1 MGGMATTDI
10 IERAQQILGIRLNQ
24 PLLLEQSLVHRSFL
38 NEHPD
43 FHLGSNERLE
53 YLGDAVV
60 GLIISHHLYESCPQ
74 APEGVLTAMR
84 AAIVRAQTL
93 GRVARSLG
101 IGDLLY
107 LSHGEIEAGGRVR
120 RRLLA
125 QAYEA
130 IVGAIYL
137 DQGLEATRAF
147 VLRTLAP
154 EIERLE
160 QEQPPTD
167 AKSYLQQLTQGQ
179 LGIRPTY
186 HLLST
191 SGPGHRPHFVV
202 EVRVG
207 DQVLGVG
214 EGPRKQEAEQA
225 AAREALARWP
235 SVFGGPPPS
244 GRAS

>member
-60 GLIISHHLYESCPQ
+60 GLIISHHLYESFPP

-107 LSHGEIEAGGRVR
+107 LSHGEIEAGGRAR
-120 RRLLA
+120 RRLVGLREEGPSGAAHRFDLA
-125 QAYEA
+125 VAYEA

-137 DQGLEATRAF
+137 DQGLEAT
-147 VLRTLAP
+147 
-154 EIERLE
+154 
-160 QEQPPTD
+160 
-167 AKSYLQQLTQGQ
+167 
-179 LGIRPTY
+179 
-186 HLLST
+186 
-191 SGPGHRPHFVV
+191 
-202 EVRVG
+202 
-207 DQVLGVG
+207 
-214 EGPRKQEAEQA
+214 
-225 AAREALARWP
+225 
-235 SVFGGPPPS
+235 
-244 GRAS
+244 